1 MPPKSPPPVGI
12 NWNSAFIDNIRSKLY
27 GSAGELYQQHG
38 ANPNITFLTIGKS
51 PRQVT
56 PFTYLALIALHAN
69 TSTRDQNKIIKLMK
83 VLSATEGN
91 TINQSTDARLLQC
104 FNDSKNDNLKNA
116 FYPYKI
122 IVEMRNKKSST
133 GANRLG
139 MALIQETDFDNMS
152 TNSPPP
158 NFLPLPDP
166 EKLAQKQRESLLGLR
181 DSSSPSEK
189 LLDNFN
195 EVIKG
200 TTGAQLAPILNE
212 AGVDGL
218 TFLEWAVEHRKYKLA
233 SRVLQIDGVV
243 TRVENAADVVESN
256 RVVSVGVSNDQLV
269 EDELAKYYP
278 LIAHRLV
285 QNMISDIETYEVPRK
300 KPQTG
305 LAAIFQKKVKVKN
318 EPVEK
323 TKLASHQDPQCEAF
337 EFLKTLA
344 NPNRAGSKGDLEQ
357 ALDSEGKTILNVAAE
372 YAEKKNDSQFLQS
385 FLDIPGIEQV
395 GVEAIKAAQATIELS
410 SFLTRG
416 NTKVLTIST
425 EQKKKNMQW
434 ESLQMMSEAAVVAE
448 GSTVA
453 SKEVRALT
461 VETLASETA
470 PTSQYSELENQFNQ
484 YILLSAS
491 GQYVEVAADEV
502 VGVPGYPDVG
512 SVVVAPNIFGYYVDV
527 DGATSEDA
535 VLLENILQANV
546 DSYAQAELRE
556 KSVVLSGLLT
566 NKTPE
571 QQLILVVKIHK
582 KANKSPMKDA
592 IEMIASKD
600 LSIQKAGTELMEVI
614 MKNFL
619 LEQKSGIE
627 KGGEAGPTEKLQAI
641 EACEKTYNSIASNQE
656 YLIID
661 GSKTILGATNTDSWP
676 EKLGELVQ
684 QYIKHKGPPSTILY
698 NVLGDRTV
706 KRKKEIITKIIKDTK
721 GRTPLHDAV
730 LYTSEALAVDTET
743 ERVLN
748 ILNEVFSDKPQYLI
762 NIINAANENYPTAF
776 DLAVQCNKYGKAT
789 KLFIAGAE
797 AEKADRPRAVQRIVE
812 AEITRRKNLDIV
824 DKATNQRFSLVGKT
838 MKRISVFFSAPIG
851 IDALPEEGAEKM
863 AKLLTVITNLDWNDN
878 PNIVPIK
885 KDGAESILVIAAR
898 DAVERED
905 PVILQ
910 KLLTVPNI
918 ELDGLDAISAA
929 QNIFRSKLNEFL
941 KTRSK
946 ELVEKWSKV
955 DEALSKATIAA
966 EALENDGQ
974 LLLETAKPPSTPMS
988 RMIIMGPAESSKI
1001 ELTTP
1006 FLAPTPSKEKR
1017 VTFVEQSAS
1026 GSIFSD
1032 PSTPKTHA
1040 KVGFTTASPSW
1051 WLSRNKVGH
1060 SAKAP
1065 TSVWAATPNA
1075 LMPADP
1081 VNPRRVAVGGANA
1094 NATTDESLIS
1104 HQLQASH
1111 RSAVNGRWRFGSSNK
1126 VGIGDHTKVAGH
1138 VQAFPPTP
1146 QAFEPRGK
1154 KTLPTKV
1161 DEALS
1166 NATIAAKKAAVA
1178 LENVPI
1184 IVVGG
1189 ASLKELDV
1197 AVPLREVRGR
1207 LLRGG
1212 TNYNY
1217 KGGTEYIS
1225 VVGDAT
1231 SDGDKS
1237 PQQQD
1242 LVSPSAHTE
1251 REYLETFPTIEAVV
1265 GQGEVSPA
1273 PSEGFRGREKKWRT
1287 SPNSPILGSQTPQN
1301 SQQKGYRELAKI
1313 YVKAIA
1319 DKKRPSLSLDEAL
1332 IGKGSEERSEIIAAI
1347 KASSAT
1353 GRTPLHDA
1361 VLNNSTNDANEE
1373 ESLVIKILTNA
1384 FNGLFDPKKALAN
1397 TINDVDQEGRT
1408 AFDLAV
1414 QCNQYQK
1421 AIRLFRQG
1429 AKAEEEG
1436 LTPAIERIIQAEITR
1451 RNDLSK
1457 VKNWRGRPV
1466 GINAIPEDGAFGMAQ
1481 LISAITSGVGSN
1493 VVPIKKDGAE
1503 SILVIAARDA
1513 VEREDP
1519 VILQKLLTVPNI
1531 ELDGLDAISAAQ
1543 NIFRSKLNEFLK
1555 TRSKELVEKWS
1566 KVDEAL
1572 SKATIAAEALEN
1584 DGQLLLETAKP
1595 PSTPMSRMII
1605 MGPAESSK
1613 IELTTPFLAPTP
1625 SKEKRV
1631 TFVEQSASGSIFSD
1645 PSTPK
1650 TYAKVGFN
1658 TASPSWRLSRNKV
1671 GHSAKAPTFSST
1683 EIEEA
1688 QQQLKIGKKRNWLF
1702 GGWAKVSAKLKTAM
1716 ANTQAERDAQ
1726 EFYQEVV
1733 ALAANNDDSANSN
1746 YILRFLNDKFS
1757 KDTTS
1762 LLEDRS
1768 VVAAQIIN
1776 RSKSKK
1782 GVPLLCHLAREG
1794 RIDMVIELIGKGGD
1808 ATVVDPTTKESL
1820 LDIAVKKG
1828 NTDMVQKVL
1837 DGFRSGEAEL
1847 KASNALRIAMSCFE
1861 TVTLAKDSTEQALQK
1876 IDNAVNIIN
1885 KITTKFTPGISNLTT
1900 ISKKGKSALL
1910 LAQKINFVKCSTD
1923 EMFYKARGL
1932 ECIGG
1937 FKEMKDVFDKAF
1949 AARDTIKNKAE
1960 GKEVA
1965 VTTITDLDV
1974 VRKIAAVEE
1983 LIPAKISG
1991 TPRMEEGVPPIT
2003 VVEEK
2008 SDASAI
2014 EPVKESMVPEEAADD
2029 DDAAAAAY
2037 KAPTVVE
2044 KVDKPAPAKNPVSL
2058 DQALTAAA
2066 KIIMPNSIPTA
2077 DELAKRYSTPLA
2089 DANKNMDNYFKQ
2101 NPALKNE
2108 AAQIIGAENATLK
2121 AYGSACMKVK
2131 DFQLSPSM
2139 LKIEQPKYFSS
2150 FSLPEKTALIA
2161 MHMAIS
2167 HETKTDF
2174 KDNQELL
2181 KEKFTEAMTCL
2192 IEGTKLDDSINW
2204 IANYN
2209 KILVKSEAGEQDDQ
2223 KTIDTFLSKNRPGT
2237 NTMKSEAAALLEKM
2251 KNKIAS

>member
-357 ALDSEGKTILNVAAE
+357 ALDSKGKTILNVAAE

-743 ERVLN
+743 EQVLN
-748 ILNEVFSDKPQYLI
+748 ILNKVFSDKPQYLI

-789 KLFIAGAE
+789 KLFMAGAE

-929 QNIFRSKLNEFL
+929 QNIFRSKLNELL

-946 ELVEKWSKV
+946 ELVEKWS
-955 DEALSKATIAA
+955 
-966 EALENDGQ
+966 
-974 LLLETAKPPSTPMS
+974 
-988 RMIIMGPAESSKI
+988 
-1001 ELTTP
+1001 
-1006 FLAPTPSKEKR
+1006 
-1017 VTFVEQSAS
+1017 
-1026 GSIFSD
+1026 
-1032 PSTPKTHA
+1032 
-1040 KVGFTTASPSW
+1040 
-1051 WLSRNKVGH
+1051 
-1060 SAKAP
+1060 
-1065 TSVWAATPNA
+1065 
-1075 LMPADP
+1075 
-1081 VNPRRVAVGGANA
+1081 
-1094 NATTDESLIS
+1094 
-1104 HQLQASH
+1104 
-1111 RSAVNGRWRFGSSNK
+1111 
-1126 VGIGDHTKVAGH
+1126 
-1138 VQAFPPTP
+1138 
-1146 QAFEPRGK
+1146 
-1154 KTLPTKV
+1154 KV

-1251 REYLETFPTIEAVV
+1251 TEYLETFPTIEAVV
-1265 GQGEVSPA
+1265 GQGEVSPV
-1273 PSEGFRGREKKWRT
+1273 PSKGFRGREKKWRT
-1287 SPNSPILGSQTPQN
+1287 SPNSPILGSQTLQT

-1373 ESLVIKILTNA
+1373 ESLVIRILTNA

-1513 VEREDP
+1513 VERVDP
-1519 VILQKLLTVPNI
+1519 IILQQLLTVKGI
-1531 ELDGLDAISAAQ
+1531 ETHGLDAIREAQ
-1543 NIFRSKLNEFLK
+1543 LIFLESYPNELLK
-1555 TRSKELVEKWS
+1555 TKSKKLAKKWS
-1566 KVDEAL
+1566 EVGEAF

-1605 MGPAESSK
+1605 VASAESSK
-1613 IELTTPFLAPTP
+1613 IKLATPFLAPTP

-1671 GHSAKAPTFSST
+1671 GHSAKAPTSVWAATPNALMPADPVNPRRVAVGGANANATTDESLISHQLQAPQRSAVNGRWRFGSSNKVGIGDHTKVAGHVQAFLPTPQAFEPRGNEMLLTKIDVLGASEELLPVDNSAINNEAVSVSKAVPISMAKPRFIMVGDKNKTILEIATTNAIINDDPIILQGLLDIPEISQFSST

-1746 YILRFLNDKFS
+1746 YILRLLNDKFS

-1837 DGFRSGEAEL
+1837 DGFRSGKAEL
-1847 KASNALRIAMSCFE
+1847 KALNALRIAMSCFE

-1923 EMFYKARGL
+1923 EMFDKARGL

-1937 FKEMKDVFDKAF
+1937 FKEMKDVFVDAF
-1949 AARDTIKNKAE
+1949 AARHIIKNKAE
-1960 GKEVA
+1960 EKEAA
-1965 VTTITDLDV
+1965 VTTITALNV
-1974 VRKIAAVEE
+1974 VPKIATVEK

-2014 EPVKESMVPEEAADD
+2014 KPIKESMVPEAADD
-2029 DDAAAAAY
+2029 DAAAAY

-2089 DANKNMDNYFKQ
+2089 EANKNMDNYFKQ

-2131 DFQLSPSM
+2131 DFQLSPPM

-2209 KILVKSEAGEQDDQ
+2209 KILVKSEVGEQDGQ